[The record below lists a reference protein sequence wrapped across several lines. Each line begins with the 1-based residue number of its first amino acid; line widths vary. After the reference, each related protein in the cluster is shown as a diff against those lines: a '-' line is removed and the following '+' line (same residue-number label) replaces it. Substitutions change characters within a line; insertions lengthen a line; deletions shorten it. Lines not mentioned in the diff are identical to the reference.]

1 MVILRAE
8 GRGFNAGVDIKEMQ
22 NTEGFTALID
32 ANRGC
37 FHAFR
42 AVYECEVP
50 VVAAVNGF
58 CVGGGIGLVG
68 NADVIVASDDAM
80 FGLPEVERGALGAAT
95 HLSRLVPQHMMRR
108 LFFTA
113 ATVDAATL
121 HHFGSVHEVVPRAEL
136 DEAALRV
143 ARDIAAKDT
152 RVIRAAKEA
161 LNLIDVQRVNSSYRM
176 EQGLHVRAQPGRGG
190 RRAPRRIR
198 RHGQEGGEMTRQAND
213 TRRRHRLDRERHD
226 HRYRWLGFAAQ
237 ADGVRARAAAHRRH
251 RPDRRHLRRAGPRT
265 AVLGGQGQEV
275 YYGFVSLDSPPF
287 YDPWFAKAR
296 TTGAIE
302 AREMDEGMVRC
313 GLQAAAQRLPFL
325 PIRAGLGSGVREFWG
340 DELKTV
346 RSPYPTGGGYE
357 ELIAM
362 PALNLDAAFVH
373 MNLGDAQGNAAY
385 TGIDPYFDDLFL
397 MAAEKRFLSV
407 EKVVPTEELVK
418 AVPPQAL
425 LINRMMVDTVVE
437 APNGAHFTIAEPD
450 YRRDEKFQRHYAEAA
465 GSDETWQQFVATYL
479 SGSEADY
486 QAAVRAF
493 KADQKA
499 SK

>member
-1 MVILRAE
+1 MTITTTTVEPGIVSVTVDYPPVNAIPSRGWFELGDAITAAGRDRSTHVVILRAE

-68 NADVIVASDDAM
+68 NADVIVASDDAT

-121 HHFGSVHEVVPRAEL
+121 HHFGSVHEVVPRDEL

-143 ARDIAAKDT
+143 ARDIAVKDT

-176 EQGLHVRAQPGRGG
+176 EQGLYVRAQPGRRL
-190 RRAPRRIR
+190 RRAPRRVR
-198 RHGQEGGEMTRQAND
+198 RNGQEGKGQVTDKRTTLDDAVSSIESGMTIGIGGWGS
-213 TRRRHRLDRERHD
+213 RRKPMA
-226 HRYRWLGFAAQ
+226 F
-237 ADGVRARAAAHRRH
+237 VRALLRTDVTDLTVVTYGG
-251 RPDRRHLRRAGPRT
+251 PDIGLLCSAGKVKR
-265 AVLGGQGQEV
+265 V

-296 TTGAIE
+296 TTGSIE
-302 AREMDEGMVRC
+302 AREMDEGMLRC
-313 GLQAAAQRLPFL
+313 GLQAAAQRLAVPAD
-325 PIRAGLGSGVREFWG
+325 PRRAGQRRARVLGRRTQDRHV
-340 DELKTV
+340 
-346 RSPYPTGGGYE
+346 
-357 ELIAM
+357 
-362 PALNLDAAFVH
+362 
-373 MNLGDAQGNAAY
+373 
-385 TGIDPYFDDLFL
+385 
-397 MAAEKRFLSV
+397 
-407 EKVVPTEELVK
+407 
-418 AVPPQAL
+418 AVPH
-425 LINRMMVDTVVE
+425 R
-437 APNGAHFTIAEPD
+437 
-450 YRRDEKFQRHYAEAA
+450 
-465 GSDETWQQFVATYL
+465 
-479 SGSEADY
+479 
-486 QAAVRAF
+486 
-493 KADQKA
+493 
-499 SK
+499 